1 MNIFTSGLKVQD
13 PETYA
18 KIWATKNPYFVQ
30 KNPAPPSIDHIM
42 CQIETMELT
51 LIRLR
56 SDIARIKSSVNK
68 IAGEDIYKLPETSPL
83 PGINMWDV
91 IPSSPQLVKQTV

>member
-1 MNIFTSGLKVQD
+1 MKKSDSGYKTQD

-18 KIWATKNPYFVQ
+18 KFWATKNSYFKQ
-30 KNPAPPSIDHIM
+30 TESAPPSVDHIM

-68 IAGEDIYKLPETSPL
+68 IAGEEIYKLRETSPL
-83 PGINMWDV
+83 PGINPWDV
-91 IPSSPQLVKQTV
+91 KPSSPQLIRQML